1 MVVGLGVLPT
11 EGEAQAST
19 SPQATGVATVLA
31 GSLNVRRAPNLD
43 GAIVT
48 SVQRGDTVCVLGR
61 DDDWLRIRTRVVVG
75 ANEGD
80 TETEPSIT
88 GPVDGFAARGFL
100 SERQLSADQ
109 LRAAGCGG

>member
-11 EGEAQAST
+11 EGGAQAST

-31 GSLNVRRAPNLD
+31 GSLNVRIAPSLD
-43 GAIVT
+43 GAVVT

-61 DDDWLRIRTRVVVG
+61 DDDWLRVRTRIVVG

-80 TETEPSIT
+80 TDPELSIT
-88 GPVDGFAARGFL
+88 RPIEGFAARGFL
-100 SERQLSADQ
+100 SEKQLSADEV
-109 LRAAGCGG
+109 RAAGCGG